1 MQLEGSGETPYI
13 EAIAGG
19 RKERRTRPAAEGHE
33 GPMAD
38 LDDIYN
44 QRIFELAAA
53 IPHAAHLDHPQAT
66 ARAHSKLCGSTV
78 EVEIGMEGDRIS
90 EFGQTVKA
98 CLLGQASAAIVG
110 REIVGTPAD
119 EFRVVAA
126 TMRRMLKEGGPRPE
140 GRWADLGLLEPVK
153 DYPHR
158 HASTLLVFDAV
169 ERALDQAQ
177 GGSQHDATSG
187 AASKAAAGA

>member
-1 MQLEGSGETPYI
+1 MRQ
-13 EAIAGG
+13 
-19 RKERRTRPAAEGHE
+19 AAEGHRA
-33 GPMAD
+33 PMAD

-53 IPHAAHLDHPQAT
+53 IPHAVQLDHPQAT

-78 EVEIGMEGDRIS
+78 EVEIRMEGDRIS

-119 EFRVVAA
+119 EFRAIAA
-126 TMRRMLKEGGPRPE
+126 AMRRMLKEGGPRPD

-177 GGSQHDATSG
+177 GRTQHD

>member
-1 MQLEGSGETPYI
+1 
-13 EAIAGG
+13 
-19 RKERRTRPAAEGHE
+19 
-33 GPMAD
+33 MAD

-53 IPHAAHLDHPQAT
+53 IPHSDRLEHPDAS

-78 EVEIGMEGDRIS
+78 EIDLKLDGDRIS
-90 EFGQTVKA
+90 GFGQSVKA

-110 REIVGTPAD
+110 REIVGTQVSELRA
-119 EFRVVAA
+119 VAA
-126 TMRRMLKEGGPRPE
+126 AMRDMLKAGGPRPQ

-158 HASTLLVFDAV
+158 HASTLLIFDAI
-169 ERALDQAQ
+169 ERALDDVNA
-177 GGSQHDATSG
+177 G
-187 AASKAAAGA
+187 ASPRAAAGA

>member
-1 MQLEGSGETPYI
+1 
-13 EAIAGG
+13 
-19 RKERRTRPAAEGHE
+19 
-33 GPMAD
+33 MAD

-53 IPHAAHLDHPQAT
+53 IPHAVRLDHPQAA

-78 EVEIGMEGDRIS
+78 EVEIRMDGDRIS
-90 EFGQTVKA
+90 DFGQTVKA

-119 EFRVVAA
+119 EFRAVAA

-169 ERALDQAQ
+169 ERALDQVEGRA
-177 GGSQHDATSG
+177 HDEAKPS
-187 AASKAAAGA
+187 AAPSAAAGA

>member
-1 MQLEGSGETPYI
+1 
-13 EAIAGG
+13 
-19 RKERRTRPAAEGHE
+19 
-33 GPMAD
+33 MAD

-53 IPHAAHLDHPQAT
+53 IPHAAKLDHPHAA

-78 EVEIGMEGDRIS
+78 EVEIRMDGDRIS
-90 EFGQTVKA
+90 DFGQTVKA

-119 EFRVVAA
+119 EFRAVAA
-126 TMRRMLKEGGPRPE
+126 AMRRMLKEAGPPPE
-140 GRWADLGLLEPVK
+140 GRWADLGLLQPVK

-169 ERALDQAQ
+169 ERALDQAKAA
-177 GGSQHDATSG
+177 DAPRT
-187 AASKAAAGA
+187 AAGA